1 MYFGQSFNNY
11 KSFTLG
17 AKMKKIIL
25 SLVLFPSLL
34 MAQTYF
40 NIDFGGSFPP
50 AGWTIDA
57 LQSQWSQSTTSN
69 AGGSSPEAKFTYVNT
84 VSTSHLIS
92 PTINLTGVTS
102 VTVIFNHFIDHY
114 GGPYTVGV
122 ATRSGGGA
130 WNSVWEIVNPTGN
143 VGPENIDVE
152 ITNSDVGAADFQICW
167 FITGNLYNID
177 YWYLDD
183 LQLFTP
189 LAHDAMVKD
198 ILIDATY
205 PPGTNFTPQAILKNF
220 GVNTETFDATC
231 ELKVGGSSVYTQN
244 CSPVTLNAG
253 EEQTVSFPSYIL
265 SAANDLYDITVTTN
279 LTGDMDPSNDSR
291 TEYFNTYTTEREMVI
306 LEIGTGTW
314 CVYCPGAQMGGDD
327 LVNNGHSVAVVEHH
341 NGDPFTNSYSDARNA
356 YYGITGFPT
365 AVFDGVEYFV
375 GGSNTQSMYQN
386 YLPIYEG
393 RKALMSAFSVDIFG
407 DHSGQNYSVLVK
419 LNKIAA
425 IPPTWNNLVVHLTV
439 TETDIPF
446 TWQGQTEVDYCQRL
460 MVPNE
465 NGTAIDLI
473 NNSSVDVPLSFSL
486 DPSWVTDKCQLAA
499 FIQNLDTKEILQGDK
514 VWITDLTPVP
524 VELVSFTAAV
534 IDDGVV
540 LKWATASEL
549 NNHGFEIERSVDG
562 TEFYTVAFIK
572 GAGTTTEG
580 REYSFTD
587 NVEHKGGETF
597 YYRLKQVDLDGRV
610 EYSDIVQVEFEVPI
624 DFALH
629 QNYPNPFNPT
639 TTIKYAVPKTSLVTI
654 KVYDLTGQEVVS
666 LVNEVKEAGIYDLEF
681 DAKNLAS
688 GVYLYRMI
696 AGNFIAVKKLNVLK

>member
-1 MYFGQSFNNY
+1 M
-11 KSFTLG
+11 
-17 AKMKKIIL
+17 
-25 SLVLFPSLL
+25 
-34 MAQTYF
+34 
-40 NIDFGGSFPP
+40 
-50 AGWTIDA
+50 
-57 LQSQWSQSTTSN
+57 
-69 AGGSSPEAKFTYVNT
+69 
-84 VSTSHLIS
+84 
-92 PTINLTGVTS
+92 
-102 VTVIFNHFIDHY
+102 
-114 GGPYTVGV
+114 
-122 ATRSGGGA
+122 
-130 WNSVWEIVNPTGN
+130 
-143 VGPENIDVE
+143 
-152 ITNSDVGAADFQICW
+152 
-167 FITGNLYNID
+167 
-177 YWYLDD
+177 
-183 LQLFTP
+183 
-189 LAHDAMVKD
+189 
-198 ILIDATY
+198 
-205 PPGTNFTPQAILKNF
+205 
-220 GVNTETFDATC
+220 
-231 ELKVGGSSVYTQN
+231 VGGSNVYTQN
-244 CSPVTLNAG
+244 CSPVSLAAG
-253 EEQTVSFPSYIL
+253 EEQTVSFPDYVL
-265 SAANDLYDITVTTN
+265 SSPNDLYEITVTTN
-279 LTGDMDPSNDSR
+279 LVGDMDPSNDSR
-291 TEYFNTYTTEREMVI
+291 TEYFNTYTTERQMVI

-639 TTIKYAVPKTSLVTI
+639 TTIKYTVPQTSLVTI

-681 DAKNLAS
+681 DAQNLAS